1 VPAQTAVR
9 LADMCVAGSCA
20 GDDEGKREEQ
30 HGAGWRIPH
39 SALRFDVRPPFSC
52 RYIHTYVIHTLYIH
66 TYIHYTYIH
75 TLYIHT
81 YIIHTYIH
89 TYRHT
94 DIQTYIH
101 TYVRR
106 RIVSRTNRTH
116 VDIPSPS
123 RCVAIAAGDGAGVSV
138 CMESGD
144 TCSCTRVTRAGH
156 SSAMLTAGPSS
167 SDSSGLGQL
176 TCCHSLGSEDGPPSR
191 RCSQRLGVCVSKRS
205 AGEGATCREAP
216 GASLGQESLVR
227 GRSVRPLPR
236 NRERRAG

>member
-89 TYRHT
+89 YTYIHTLYIHTYIHT
-94 DIQTYIH
+94 DIQTYRHTYIH
-101 TYVRR
+101 T
-106 RIVSRTNRTH
+106 
-116 VDIPSPS
+116 
-123 RCVAIAAGDGAGVSV
+123 CAGVSCRGLTEPTSIFPLLLVASRLLPATAQV
-138 CMESGD
+138 CRYVW
-144 TCSCTRVTRAGH
+144 RVET
-156 SSAMLTAGPSS
+156 
-167 SDSSGLGQL
+167 
-176 TCCHSLGSEDGPPSR
+176 
-191 RCSQRLGVCVSKRS
+191 
-205 AGEGATCREAP
+205 
-216 GASLGQESLVR
+216 LVR
-227 GRSVRPLPR
+227 ALG
-236 NRERRAG
+236 